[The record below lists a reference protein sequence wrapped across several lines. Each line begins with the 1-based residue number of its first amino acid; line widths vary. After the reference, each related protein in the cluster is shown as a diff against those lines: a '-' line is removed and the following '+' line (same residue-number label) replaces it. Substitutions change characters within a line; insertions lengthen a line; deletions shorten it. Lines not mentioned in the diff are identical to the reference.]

1 MALGY
6 LLKRGEVMQELAIL
20 LLGLAA
26 GDEIPSIAQL
36 SAQFG
41 VGRGTVQAALELLRA
56 EAGLVTD
63 ARGSAASRLVACDPA
78 GLWRAAGRRGLML
91 LLPFPYSRR
100 VMGLGTALAE
110 VLRRSPVA
118 HSLAYMRGA
127 RSRVEALAAGRADLA
142 VVSGLAA
149 AEALEAAQD
158 CEVLLRLSSESYAAG
173 QGWLVRRGFSL
184 WPARVRI
191 GTDPASTD
199 QSSLPRLLLPPWIEA
214 EFVELPY
221 LRMQT
226 AVARAEVDAVVWP
239 QDVLPGHE
247 GLQLLPIGR
256 EPPEGADQAVLLIR
270 RGDRAARA
278 MLRQVVSVQAVEAI
292 QQEVLS
298 GRREPSE

>member
-1 MALGY
+1 
-6 LLKRGEVMQELAIL
+6 MQELAIL
-20 LLGLAA
+20 LLEREP

-41 VGRGTVQAALELLRA
+41 VGRGTVQAALELLRDD
-56 EAGLVTD
+56 AGLITD

-100 VMGLGTALAE
+100 VMGLATALAE
-110 VLRRSPVA
+110 QLRRSPVD

-127 RSRVEALAAGRADLA
+127 RSRIEALASGRADLA
-142 VVSGLAA
+142 AVSALAA
-149 AEALEAAQD
+149 YEAAAAGGE
-158 CEVLLRLSSESYAAG
+158 CEVLLELGAKSYAAR
-173 QGWLVRRGFSL
+173 QGWLVRRDFRQ

-199 QSSLPRLLLPPWIEA
+199 QSQLPRLLVPQEVAA

-221 LRMQT
+221 LRMQG
-226 AVARAEVDAVVWP
+226 AVASGEVDAVVWP
-239 QDVLPGHE
+239 EDVLPAHE
-247 GLQLLPIGR
+247 GLCLLPIDVAL
-256 EPPEGADQAVLLIR
+256 PPGADRAVLLVR

-278 MLRQVVSVQAVEAI
+278 LLGQAILAEAI
-292 QQEVLS
+292 RSIQDDVLA